1 MEELN
6 HKPGK
11 VVVFGASGRVGS
23 ALVHELA
30 IRNINTAAVFR
41 DAGKATK
48 LPATV
53 EVIIANLFDRAS
65 VENACHEASTIFILT
80 PESHISQDVL
90 GDARIIIE
98 NYRNAVE
105 KNNALR
111 VVALSSMGARHAKGT
126 GNLEISY
133 MLEQAFKDYDGE
145 ATFIR
150 PGYYYSN
157 WMGYLEVAKEN
168 GILPTFFPPELKIGM
183 VSPEDIALF
192 AAEVICGERTGNTI
206 YEVCGPHDYS
216 SREIAE
222 FFSAYLSRDVAAIE
236 IPKQEWEP
244 TLLQVGFT
252 PDAAHN
258 LALMT
263 NAVLEGLTEAE
274 FPNRVIR
281 MNMDMAEYLE

>member
-1 MEELN
+1 MDGLN

-11 VVVFGASGRVGS
+11 VVVFGSSGRIGS
-23 ALVHELA
+23 ALVHELV
-30 IRNINTAAVFR
+30 IRGINTAAVFR
-41 DAGKATK
+41 DASKATK
-48 LPATV
+48 LPPTV
-53 EVIIANLFDRAS
+53 EIITANLFDKAS
-65 VENACHEASTIFILT
+65 IENACREAGTIFILT
-80 PESHISQDVL
+80 PESHTSQDVL
-90 GDARIIIE
+90 GDARILIE

-105 KNNALR
+105 KNNTPR
-111 VVALSSMGARHAKGT
+111 IVALSSMGARHAKGT

-133 MLEQAFKDYDGE
+133 MLEQAFKDYDDK

-192 AAEVICGERTGNTI
+192 AAEVICGKRTGNTI
-206 YEVCGPHDYS
+206 YEVCGPYDYS
-216 SREIAE
+216 SREIAG

-274 FPNRVIR
+274 FPDRVIR